1 MRWSYVSSPPAADSY
16 CIHLPETSSHREPS
30 EEPVHEMQPSTQTPD
45 TPPTHRYSTRINQ
58 VSTTPECNVPFIFK
72 KKKKRENTE

>member
-45 TPPTHRYSTRINQ
+45 TPPTHTD
-58 VSTTPECNVPFIFK
+58 TAPELIRSVLHQNVMFLLL